1 VLLQK
6 MARDRLARARYDG
19 ALSTLT
25 QGVLPP
31 LLGGGSAAAKV
42 EARAALGL
50 ARALSTGGE
59 ALPLAWER
67 EWRQVYALAEAVC
80 STHLAESGAAGRGRL
95 FAETLLPPGGE
106 SVAVVVTARL

>member
-1 VLLQK
+1 MAHKQEREQAHKQVQK
-6 MARDRLARARYDG
+6 RACKR
-19 ALSTLT
+19 
-25 QGVLPP
+25 
-31 LLGGGSAAAKV
+31 
-42 EARAALGL
+42 
-50 ARALSTGGE
+50 
-59 ALPLAWER
+59 ER